1 MREKSDICPIC
12 NQYRKLR
19 SINYIYDRIRGLT
32 IAYKSTIT
40 EYLCYPCRKKID
52 RGLKEGKRLIN
63 LNGTDRTVSG
73 YGLPRN
79 MDIAKNELRI
89 DRITMNKA
97 VGFIDY
103 IYRRWIKFDPVDK
116 FKYHFASLFIVLKNE
131 EKKNELEEFIKDHHT
146 NFLVSE
152 LNEKVEEIKNWAN
165 KTNLLDS
172 MYDSL

>member
-1 MREKSDICPIC
+1 MMREKSDICPIC

-52 RGLKEGKRLIN
+52 KGLKEGKRFIN

-73 YGLPRN
+73 YGLSRN
-79 MDIAKNELRI
+79 MDKVKKELRI

-103 IYRRWIKFDPVDK
+103 LYSKWIKFDPIDK

-131 EKKNELEEFIKDHHT
+131 EKQNKLEEFIKNQHT

-152 LNEKVEEIKNWAN
+152 LNELVEEIKNWA
-165 KTNLLDS
+165 KTPDRLDFF
-172 MYDSL
+172 YDS

>member
-12 NQYRKLR
+12 NQYRNLR

-32 IAYKSTIT
+32 IAYKSTLT

-52 RGLKEGKRLIN
+52 KGLKEGKRFIN

-73 YGLPRN
+73 YGLSRN
-79 MDIAKNELRI
+79 MDKAKKELRI

-103 IYRRWIKFDPVDK
+103 LYSKWIKFDPIDK

-131 EKKNELEEFIKDHHT
+131 EKQNELEEFIKIHHT
-146 NFLVSE
+146 NFPVSE
-152 LNEKVEEIKNWAN
+152 LNELVEEIKNWA
-165 KTNLLDS
+165 KTPDRLDFF
-172 MYDSL
+172 YDS